1 MTFVCDSRSCFLLNV
16 VGVCCNLFT
25 PYAVCSEKPKPT
37 VLGRVGRQRASSHTD
52 VCPLRH
58 KVTASGETYSS
69 EPAGGKYL
77 NLAFNMNFL
86 FL

>member
-25 PYAVCSEKPKPT
+25 PYAICSEKPKPT
-37 VLGRVGRQRASSHTD
+37 VIGRVGSQRASSHTD
-52 VCPLRH
+52 IRPPQH
-58 KVTASGETYSS
+58 KFTASGEPCSS

-77 NLAFNMNFL
+77 NLGFNMNFL